1 MRGHK
6 LAQLDP
12 LGLSSADLD
21 AERPQ
26 DLTYKFYNFSKR
38 DSLTL
43 LLVRTCLLSTP
54 SLRSKSSLIYLA
66 DQLLSCSHF
75 FSSSLSCSMPKSF
88 SSMVIMKLNLIHWEF
103 SMPIYRVNDPKASNY
118 LLIN

>member
-26 DLTYKFYNFSKR
+26 DLTFKFYNFSKT
-38 DSLTL
+38 DSITL
-43 LLVRTCLLSTP
+43 LLAR
-54 SLRSKSSLIYLA
+54 SLRTYIRSST
-66 DQLLSCSHF
+66 Q
-75 FSSSLSCSMPKSF
+75 SSFWNIS
-88 SSMVIMKLNLIHWEF
+88 
-103 SMPIYRVNDPKASNY
+103 
-118 LLIN
+118 